1 MLPADLGRHLEKDEK
16 KKRDKLKNVYPS
28 RTAGSV
34 FFAVFL
40 ILLFIALICVF

>member
-16 KKRDKLKNVYPS
+16 KKRNKLKNVYPS

-34 FFAVFL
+34 FLPCF
-40 ILLFIALICVF
+40 